1 MSFNWIRF
9 QNNLSIKKKNDKA
22 NSLIR
27 RSENRSHENDDS
39 NDRNKHMHQT
49 VLSAEKVD
57 ARIVQEL
64 NDTKKENLESSL
76 FDKVKLAN

>member
-1 MSFNWIRF
+1 
-9 QNNLSIKKKNDKA
+9 
-22 NSLIR
+22 
-27 RSENRSHENDDS
+27 
-39 NDRNKHMHQT
+39 MHQT